1 MGARDGIETT
11 NRAFMEAV
19 DKGDANAIA
28 ALYTEDA
35 RLLPPGAPPMDGRAA
50 IEAYWK
56 EGLAAGIAGLKLD
69 TQTVDECGDG
79 WALEVGTAVATM
91 GQGADAIEASGKY
104 VVQFREEAGTWRL
117 AMDIWNF
124 DA

>member
-1 MGARDGIETT
+1 MGAREGIETT
-11 NRAFMEAV
+11 NRAFMDAV
-19 DKGDANAIA
+19 DDGDASAIA

-56 EGLAAGIAGLKLD
+56 EGLAAGIAGLQLN
-69 TQTVDECGDG
+69 TQTIDEGDG

-91 GQGADAIEASGKY
+91 GQGEEAIEATGKY
-104 VVQFREEAGTWRL
+104 MVQFKDEAGTWKL
-117 AMDIWNF
+117 ATDIWNF

>member
-1 MGARDGIETT
+1 MGAREGIETT
-11 NRAFMEAV
+11 NRAFMDAV
-19 DKGDANAIA
+19 DKGDAAAIA
-28 ALYTEDA
+28 ALYTDDA

-56 EGLAAGIAGLKLD
+56 EGLAAGIAGLKLM
-69 TQTVDECGDG
+69 TQTVDEGDG
-79 WALEVGTAVATM
+79 WALEVGHAVATM
-91 GQGADAIEASGKY
+91 GQGADAVEATGKY
-104 VVQFREEAGTWRL
+104 VVQFRDEGGTWKL

>member
-1 MGARDGIETT
+1 MGAREGIETT
-11 NRAFMEAV
+11 NRAFMDAV
-19 DKGDANAIA
+19 DKGDASAIA
-28 ALYTEDA
+28 TLYTEDA

-56 EGLAAGIAGLKLD
+56 EGLAAGIAGLQLM
-69 TQTVDECGDG
+69 TQTVDECDG

-91 GQGADAIEASGKY
+91 GHGAEAVEATGKY
-104 VVQFREEAGTWRL
+104 VVQFRQEGDTWRL

-124 DA
+124 DT